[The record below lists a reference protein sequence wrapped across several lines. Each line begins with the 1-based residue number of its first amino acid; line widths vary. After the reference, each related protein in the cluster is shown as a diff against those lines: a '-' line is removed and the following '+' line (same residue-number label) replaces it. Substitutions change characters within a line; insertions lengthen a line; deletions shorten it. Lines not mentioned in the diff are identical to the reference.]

1 MDLNHIKLP
10 AAVINELY
18 KTVLVE
24 PVQNTGAKETAAPS
38 EKPVITSNKAI
49 TPEWK
54 SLGSNEKN
62 ILIVV
67 SNSDA
72 VYLPDNDLN
81 FLTGVLGACKLSL
94 ADVAVIN
101 RFHYPEAGYK
111 ELMSY
116 FNSRVV
122 LLLGVEP
129 AAIRLPINFPEYQL
143 QAFQHNTFL
152 FTPSLEEIEKDK
164 LEKSKLWVS
173 LKRLFNV

>member
-18 KTVLVE
+18 KTALVE
-24 PVQNTGAKETAAPS
+24 PALNTGVREAAIS
-38 EKPVITSNKAI
+38 AEKPVITSDEAT

-94 ADVAVIN
+94 ADVAVVN

-111 ELMSY
+111 ELIAY
-116 FNSRVV
+116 FKSRVI

-129 AAIRLPINFPEYQL
+129 AAMGLPINFPHYQL
-143 QAFQHNTFL
+143 QAFQNNTFL
-152 FTPSLEEIEKDK
+152 FTPPLEEIEKDK

>member
-18 KTVLVE
+18 KTALVE
-24 PVQNTGAKETAAPS
+24 PALNTGVKEAAIS
-38 EKPVITSNKAI
+38 VEKPVITWNDAI
-49 TPEWK
+49 APEWK

-94 ADVAVIN
+94 ADVAVVN

-111 ELMSY
+111 ELIAY
-116 FNSRVV
+116 FKSRVI

-129 AAIRLPINFPEYQL
+129 AAMGLPINFPQYQL
-143 QAFQHNTFL
+143 QAFQNNTFL
-152 FTPSLEEIEKDK
+152 FTPPLEEIEKDK
-164 LEKSKLWVS
+164 LEKSKLWIS

>member
-18 KTVLVE
+18 KTALVE
-24 PVQNTGAKETAAPS
+24 PALNTGVKEAAIS
-38 EKPVITSNKAI
+38 VEKPVITWNDAI
-49 TPEWK
+49 APEWK

-94 ADVAVIN
+94 ADVAVVN

-111 ELMSY
+111 ELIAY
-116 FNSRVV
+116 FKSRVI

-129 AAIRLPINFPEYQL
+129 AAMGLPINFPHYQL
-143 QAFQHNTFL
+143 QAFNITTFL
-152 FTPSLEEIEKDK
+152 FTPSLEAMEKDR

>member
-18 KTVLVE
+18 KTALVE
-24 PVQNTGAKETAAPS
+24 PALNTGVKEAAIS
-38 EKPVITSNKAI
+38 VEKPVITWNDAI
-49 TPEWK
+49 APEWK

-94 ADVAVIN
+94 ADVAVVN

-111 ELMSY
+111 ELIAY
-116 FNSRVV
+116 FKSRVI

-129 AAIRLPINFPEYQL
+129 AAMGLPINFPHYQL
-143 QAFQHNTFL
+143 QAFQNNTFL
-152 FTPSLEEIEKDK
+152 FTPPLEEIEKDK
-164 LEKSKLWVS
+164 LEKSKLWIS

>member
-24 PVQNTGAKETAAPS
+24 PVQNTGVKEAAAPA
-38 EKPVITSNKAI
+38 EKPVIYGNEATV
-49 TPEWK
+49 PVWK

-62 ILIVV
+62 ILIIV
-67 SNSDA
+67 S
-72 VYLPDNDLN
+72 YPDSVFSPDHDLN

-94 ADVAVIN
+94 ADVAVVN

-111 ELMSY
+111 ELMSF

-122 LLLGVEP
+122 LLLGVDP
-129 AAIRLPINFPEYQL
+129 AAMGLPINFPQYQL
-143 QAFQHNTFL
+143 QAFQNNTFL
-152 FTPSLEEIEKDK
+152 FTPPLEEIEKDK

>member
-18 KTVLVE
+18 KTALVE
-24 PVQNTGAKETAAPS
+24 PALNIGVKEAAAPV
-38 EKPVITSNKAI
+38 EKPVITRNEAI
-49 TPEWK
+49 APEWK

-94 ADVAVIN
+94 ADVAVVN
-101 RFHYPEAGYK
+101 RFHYTDASYK
-111 ELMSY
+111 ELIAY
-116 FNSRVV
+116 FNSRVI

-129 AAIRLPINFPEYQL
+129 AAMGLPINFPHYQL
-143 QAFQHNTFL
+143 QAFQNNTFL
-152 FTPSLEEIEKDK
+152 FTPSLGEIEKDK

>member
-10 AAVINELY
+10 ATVINELY

-24 PVQNTGAKETAAPS
+24 PVQNTGMKEAPAPA
-38 EKPVITSNKAI
+38 EKPVITSAEAT

-94 ADVAVIN
+94 ADVAVVN

-111 ELMSY
+111 ELIAY
-116 FNSRVV
+116 FKSRVI

-129 AAIRLPINFPEYQL
+129 AAMGLPINFPHYQL
-143 QAFQHNTFL
+143 QAFQNNTFL
-152 FTPSLEEIEKDK
+152 FTPPLEEIEKDK

>member
-18 KTVLVE
+18 KTALVE
-24 PVQNTGAKETAAPS
+24 PALNTGVKEAAIS
-38 EKPVITSNKAI
+38 AEKPVMTSTEAI

-94 ADVAVIN
+94 ADVAVVN
-101 RFHYPEAGYK
+101 RFHYPETGYK
-111 ELMSY
+111 ELIVY
-116 FNSRVV
+116 FKSRVI

-129 AAIRLPINFPEYQL
+129 AAMGLPINFPQYQL
-143 QAFQHNTFL
+143 QAFQNNTFL
-152 FTPSLEEIEKDK
+152 FTPPLEEIEKDK
-164 LEKSKLWVS
+164 LEKSKLWIS

>member
-18 KTVLVE
+18 KTALVE
-24 PVQNTGAKETAAPS
+24 PALNTGVKEAAIS
-38 EKPVITSNKAI
+38 AEKPVMTSTEAI

-94 ADVAVIN
+94 ADVAVVN

-111 ELMSY
+111 ELIAY
-116 FNSRVV
+116 FKSRVI

-129 AAIRLPINFPEYQL
+129 AAMGLPINFPHYQL
-143 QAFQHNTFL
+143 QAFQNNTFL
-152 FTPSLEEIEKDK
+152 FTPALEAMEKDR

>member
-10 AAVINELY
+10 ATVINELY

-24 PVQNTGAKETAAPS
+24 SVQNTGMKEAPAPAV
-38 EKPVITSNKAI
+38 KPVITSTEAT

-94 ADVAVIN
+94 ADVAVVN

-111 ELMSY
+111 ELIAY
-116 FNSRVV
+116 FKSRVI

-129 AAIRLPINFPEYQL
+129 AAMGLPINFPHYQL
-143 QAFQHNTFL
+143 QAFQNNTFL
-152 FTPSLEEIEKDK
+152 FTPPLEEIEKDK